1 VGSVNQ
7 RIPKVQNALADPAKK
22 TRSFS
27 KTSLPKGMERLLRE
41 FAGAVNVLFAS
52 YAEARIK
59 IDVRRRVERA
69 NAAVRTYDL

>member
-22 TRSFS
+22 TRSFG
-27 KTSLPKGMERLLRE
+27 KTSLPKRIERVLRE
-41 FAGAVNVLFAS
+41 CAGAVNVPFAS

-59 IDVRRRVERA
+59 IDVRCR
-69 NAAVRTYDL
+69 VRTTLGF